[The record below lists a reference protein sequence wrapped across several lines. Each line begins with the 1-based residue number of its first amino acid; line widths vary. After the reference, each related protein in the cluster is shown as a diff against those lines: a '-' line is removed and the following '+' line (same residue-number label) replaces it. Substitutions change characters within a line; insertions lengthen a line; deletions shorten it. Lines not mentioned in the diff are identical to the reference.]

1 MAEIIGKAGKWVGQ
15 AVDHVNSRAINKD
28 SSDEDKIGKIHDYTQ
43 GPINKGWR
51 LIILAQRARVEYP
64 KDLNRATGK
73 ANDAL
78 NLHYARQGS
87 LSATQQID
95 PWKIRNGFRTQ
106 PLPDLSLPTID
117 STNVNSIFFR
127 ASRRLDRDTY
137 AAKAKHNQIIIVNT
151 NTSPATSIILQNR
164 PPTIQV
170 NNQSYWVSVKSMGR
184 NNPFMM
190 YTGGEDSIQL
200 EVSWFVTDANNR
212 KEVLTKCRL
221 LESWSRADGYA
232 ASPPTLKI
240 SWGSA
245 NIFENDQFILESA
258 SYQLSN
264 FQSYSREYYVKD
276 GADKTPRRTLDI
288 GLAPQCA
295 TQTLIFKRVTNSN
308 RTHLDIIPLEEL
320 EKVADIKRENNQA

>member
-1 MAEIIGKAGKWVGQ
+1 MAEIIGKAGKWIGQ
-15 AVDHVNSRAINKD
+15 AVDHVNSRAI
-28 SSDEDKIGKIHDYTQ
+28 DEGGIFEGSLHDYTQ
-43 GPINKGWR
+43 GPLNKMWR
-51 LIILAQRARVEYP
+51 LMIINQRARVEYP

-78 NLHYARQGS
+78 NLHYAIPGS
-87 LSATQQID
+87 LSESQKLD
-95 PWKIRNGFRTQ
+95 PWKVKNEYRTQ
-106 PLPDLSLPTID
+106 PLPDTLPTID
-117 STNVNSIFFR
+117 STNVKLEISKSFR
-127 ASRRLDRDTY
+127 DSRRSDRDKY
-137 AAKAKHNQIIIVNT
+137 AASKHNQIIIVNT
-151 NTSPATSIILQNR
+151 NTSPVTSIILQNR

-200 EVSWFVTDANNR
+200 EVSWFVTNENNR

-264 FQSYSREYYVKD
+264 FQSYSREYSVKS
-276 GADKTPRRTLDI
+276 GADSTDRRTLDI

-295 TQTLIFKRVTNSN
+295 TQTLIFKRVTNFN
-308 RTHLDIIPLEEL
+308 RTHLDIIPFEEL
-320 EKVADIKRENNQA
+320 EKVADIKIE

>member
-1 MAEIIGKAGKWVGQ
+1 MAEIIGKAGKWIGQ
-15 AVDHVNSRAINKD
+15 AADHVNSRAI
-28 SSDEDKIGKIHDYTQ
+28 DKGGIFEGSLHDYTH
-43 GPINKGWR
+43 GPLNKWWR
-51 LIILAQRARVEYP
+51 LMIINQRARAEYP
-64 KDLNRATGK
+64 KDLSRATGK
-73 ANDAL
+73 AYDAL

-87 LSATQQID
+87 LSESQKLD
-95 PWKIRNGFRTQ
+95 PWKAKNEYRTQ
-106 PLPDLSLPTID
+106 PLPDTSLPTLD
-117 STNVNSIFFR
+117 STNVKLEISKSFR
-127 ASRRLDRDTY
+127 DSRRSDRDKY
-137 AAKAKHNQIIIVNT
+137 AASKHNQIIIVNT
-151 NTSPATSIILQNR
+151 NTSPVTSIILQNR

-200 EVSWFVTDANNR
+200 EVSWFVTNEHNR

-240 SWGSA
+240 SWGNA

-264 FQSYSREYYVKD
+264 FQSYSREYSVKS
-276 GADKTPRRTLDI
+276 GADNISKRTLDI

-295 TQTLIFKRVTNSN
+295 TQTLIFKRVTNFN
-308 RTHLDIIPLEEL
+308 RTHLDIIPFEEL
-320 EKVADIKRENNQA
+320 EKVADIKIG

>member
-1 MAEIIGKAGKWVGQ
+1 MAEIIGKAGKWIGQ
-15 AVDHVNSRAINKD
+15 AADQVNSRAI
-28 SSDEDKIGKIHDYTQ
+28 DKGGIFEGGLHDYTQ
-43 GPINKGWR
+43 GPINKMWR
-51 LIILAQRARVEYP
+51 LMIINQRARAEYP
-64 KDLNRATGK
+64 KDINRATGK

-87 LSATQQID
+87 LSESQKLD
-95 PWKIRNGFRTQ
+95 PWKAKNEYRTQ
-106 PLPDLSLPTID
+106 PLPDPSLPTLD
-117 STNVNSIFFR
+117 STNVKLEISKAFR
-127 ASRRLDRDTY
+127 DSRRSDRDRY
-137 AAKAKHNQIIIVNT
+137 AASKHNQIIIINT
-151 NTSPATSIILQNR
+151 NTSPVTSIILQNR

-200 EVSWFVTDANNR
+200 EVSWFVTNEHNR

-264 FQSYSREYYVKD
+264 FQSYSREYSVKR
-276 GADKTPRRTLDI
+276 GADNISKRTLDI

-295 TQTLIFKRVTNSN
+295 TQTLIFKRVTNFN
-308 RTHLDIIPLEEL
+308 RTHLDIIPFEEL
-320 EKVADIKRENNQA
+320 EKVADIKIG

>member
-1 MAEIIGKAGKWVGQ
+1 MAEIIGKAGKWIGQ
-15 AVDHVNSRAINKD
+15 AADHVNSRAI
-28 SSDEDKIGKIHDYTQ
+28 DEGGISEGSLHDYTQ
-43 GPINKGWR
+43 GPINKMWR
-51 LIILAQRARVEYP
+51 LIIINQRARMEYP

-73 ANDAL
+73 VNDAL

-87 LSATQQID
+87 LSESQKLD
-95 PWKIRNGFRTQ
+95 PWKIRNQYRTK
-106 PLPDLSLPTID
+106 PLPDTSLPTVD
-117 STNVNSIFFR
+117 STNVKLEIYKSFR
-127 ASRRLDRDTY
+127 GWIRSQRDKCAASS
-137 AAKAKHNQIIIVNT
+137 KHNQIIIVNT

-200 EVSWFVTDANNR
+200 EVSWFVTDENNR

-245 NIFENDQFILESA
+245 DIFKDDQFILESA

-264 FQSYSREYYVKD
+264 FQSYSREYYVKN
-276 GADKTPRRTLDI
+276 GAYVLNKSLDI

-295 TQTLIFKRVTNSN
+295 TQTLIFKRVTNFN
-308 RTHLDIIPLEEL
+308 RTHLDIIPFEEL
-320 EKVADIKRENNQA
+320 EKVADIKIENNQA